1 MTLDECYSQKRSIQL
16 KMVSTAKNIQT
27 SYQNIEMLERALNKL
42 AMYEEEC
49 GTIFSE
55 MKSEGGI
62 QWSGLQYDKHLAM
75 MLKIEAE
82 YVKYRQAIIDEKRK
96 ISAVI
101 LKQKLAL
108 SVQRA
113 AQVSLES
120 QLSSINNMIR
130 IKEAEQYNS

>member
-1 MTLDECYSQKRSIQL
+1 
-16 KMVSTAKNIQT
+16 MVSTAKNIQT

-49 GTIFSE
+49 GTIFSK
-55 MKSEGGI
+55 MKSEDEI
-62 QWSGLQYDKHLAM
+62 QWRGLQYDKHLAM

-82 YVKYRQAIIDEKRK
+82 YIKYRRAIIDEKRK
-96 ISAVI
+96 ISAEI
-101 LKQKLAL
+101 LEQKIAL
-108 SVQRA
+108 SVQKA

-120 QLSSINNMIR
+120 QLSSINNIIW